1 MADQKKRISELPEST
16 QTKGLYTIGVNA
28 QNESVKVPL
37 GSILEGYDE
46 GKRTAQKAAN
56 DAANAQSTATNALQ
70 AANDAK
76 KNVQSA
82 TETATMAK
90 EESATAKEVAA
101 GATQTAQTASEN
113 AASAQKIAQSAA
125 NMAQDAQ
132 TKAQAAQGVANDM
145 ATRMITAEANIK
157 NLMPSL
163 FVNAN
168 RLLSLTE
175 ASTLDAI
182 RTLISK
188 LETAAAYMIDGVVL
202 TFKTADGWVS
212 WQWYGGTW
220 SDNKAWHKFGGSA
233 SVGNCYNVTQDEPIS
248 GYYDIETAIAKVFEK
263 GFTTVGLQIT
273 FAIAKGSWKTYQY
286 IGADSTEIN
295 FKNTSNWLDL
305 AGMTAGAEMI
315 INVDYLCGA
324 CTAATYYTLEYAI
337 AAIKTLSTNKGIAY
351 EKSGLVIT
359 YKVSENKWETKQF
372 NGVVSDFGEA
382 ALWSDFGGAKA
393 NNIVTKDEPAE
404 DGKDALSTGGAYN
417 AIPTDINVNT
427 DEAGIVKIGLKNAKG
442 DMIGDEHQF
451 AVGTGSGSD
460 GGTIVTITPET
471 SPLYAKAGG
480 TVILRTAIQSITA
493 IGGKQQTNTI
503 ERVELYDR
511 DTKQLLETYKLN
523 KASSADGETFD
534 FTFDLSKYFKVAT
547 QRKFMLVAYDD
558 TDHSGS
564 RNVNAN
570 GVDVTIKSEQTL
582 NYTASTAVN
591 VGGVVKTL
599 PMYKFPN
606 NASEKGILCTVEIFL
621 ADKWQTLGTSTIS
634 DTYSHSITIN
644 PNNCLGQVLKH
655 DAYPLRI
662 HGVDI
667 ASGVV
672 GNYLHTA
679 FMCVESDNSQP
690 IIVTRWYSE
699 TESASVKQYETIT
712 VDFAAYSQ
720 EVPTQ
725 TVQISQTIDSTET
738 IMRSTEVSRAKIYT
752 YTQRVSDIAI
762 DGAKTVNIA
771 AKIGSI
777 SSQIASFNVVGTLID
792 ITSVSS
798 QLMVDIDFSNRSN
811 ADKDKSVE
819 SNGYFL
825 AVKNSNYSTNGFI
838 KDTFGTEQYGTD
850 SDNGIM
856 ALRIAENVVGELDY
870 KPLNQAAIEANG
882 MAIQFRIRT
891 KHIADDNARL
901 ISCIANGFGFYV
913 TGKRVVFTTDNE
925 ATVAHTINAAL
936 KENTITDVAIV
947 IEPTSQAPYAGI
959 GCAKMYFDGEL
970 IGTSYYEAGTLAK
983 HATPITFDGTLG
995 DLYLYNIRAWETYYS
1010 FEQSFDNYLLKLA
1023 DTDTMITEYKYNQVM
1038 ASQAAEGKPAV
1049 NRPQASALYNIG
1061 IPYFVVCKNK
1071 DTANTKENYPDY
1083 LETLNGDKK
1092 TKAIFDIYAYFPNRP
1107 WQDFK
1112 AIGVTVTNQGTTSSM
1127 RPIKNIKMKF
1137 KGATMTL
1144 LHDRSEFTGTDMTK
1158 YDECAANIAKN
1169 RVQIKDTST
1178 PTNIITV
1185 KVDYS
1190 ESGGANNG
1198 ASCQLYNELQRVL
1211 GKDYMTPAQNAYTG
1225 KYELNTSIDS
1235 IPCAFFRTD
1244 MNSSDATSPSYGYFH
1259 AKGNWNQD
1267 KGDAKV
1273 FGFEGVQGYNA
1284 DCLNYG
1290 DFVELIAAR
1299 NQSLTDFAL
1308 SLDKSTWD
1316 KEQVYVL
1323 SEFCG
1328 ADHKVF
1334 RYQSDAW
1341 TETTGT
1347 MTYTGGKWR
1356 ISGDVV
1362 NPVENYEL
1370 RAYNALDWFQGVNS
1384 IDDMIAPDSTGKPIW
1399 LTYFESR
1406 YPDNDELNAAY
1417 EDGRK
1422 VPYQLYKWLEWCQQ
1436 CNQHLTAANGKITID
1451 GKTVDGTPA
1460 NRLTKFKHEL
1470 HKVANVHSMI
1480 CYHVFTDYIA
1490 AVDQRSKNMMV
1501 GFYLD
1506 TDGVVRMYL
1515 NHLYDGDTILG
1526 SDNDCGLT
1534 IPAELDPNNDPK
1546 GYYQGHDSVLFT
1558 QLYKSDYI
1566 WLKDYTADND
1576 TSDTTKTTTVAAI
1589 AATMRSKALT
1599 TGLRPFSPDGI
1610 EKYWITDRLSKWPK
1624 VVSSYDGIRK
1634 YIEHSA
1640 SNDNY
1645 FYALHGLSIQRLRDY
1660 VQTRFRYRDGFY
1672 RCGDTYSSVVSMR
1685 CTGTNM
1691 TVTIKAAKDG
1701 FFGIGVDNA
1710 QSARESVY
1718 LREGESATLH
1728 SGNTNLGS
1736 GVMLYIYGADRIG
1749 ELDIRNTTPKQSGWD
1764 ISNLTLVRK
1773 LIIGGDG
1780 YAPATTSGE
1789 ELSNLNLGQLPFLEE
1804 LDVRN
1809 FPIKSVNA
1817 DFCPRLVSLLAS
1829 GSTLQSLT
1837 LAETSPI
1844 KTLSL
1849 PSTMTNLSFVNL
1861 PNLTYPQGGLMID
1874 GLDRL
1879 KRLQV
1884 SGCKGIDAIA
1894 LLKSAIDNGA
1904 SVTEILMTGLSVSNN
1919 TSILD
1924 ALMASGARGI
1934 GTDMENGCDGLQ
1946 GTWTLTTLIEEE
1958 KLHTLQAYF
1967 PYLTIRNA
1975 QYTLAVFD
1983 DTMDDPANIS
1993 NLDNNTG
2000 CEFGKEYLA
2009 SGHISR
2015 IRKGLIPVKGKLN
2028 TETGIWKGVK
2038 ISESNYQQLAN
2049 GKDFDYTDK
2058 LADGFDVMMRCPA
2071 LWYKGI
2077 NDFKNQKKYIAW
2089 SSLTTEPLSSSRRI
2103 VRKTLKD
2110 IVIKNQTAL
2119 IVTAITE
2126 RVSTLADSGVL
2137 VETANC
2143 DTYQIDVAGMKQVR
2157 WPGMNNSNIGVCFLD
2172 DDGVIISKYN
2182 MAVGNSLFDFVDGDY
2197 IFIDVPNDAKTFVFT
2212 SMSINSELEIIAV
2225 DSKEIEAIEPDWV
2238 KVEPWLGGVYQASV
2252 DSLLRLRSVSGALVQ
2267 TGDNTSITSDEWI
2280 YDEEGKPTNTPVRSM
2295 HYTFKDFMNLASRR
2309 GQGYQLFDY
2318 EMSKLMAILWM
2329 CINGTRDAQLVCG
2342 YGRSAG
2348 GTTGYMDNL
2357 GNSDSKRTSSNNG
2370 NKCLGFESFFG
2381 CTWEVMDNV
2390 AVNIPSFK
2398 QYLKDKM
2405 QQTNS
2410 YPIDRVWHIYDPIYK
2425 TERTVQGLNV
2435 SGYCIART
2443 KHGRYCDIIASKVSS
2458 DTSKWVA
2465 NYTDGQWY
2473 TNDRGRCVGRS
2484 NNGALSYGGLVF
2496 ASAVYAS
2503 SSSSTYIGSR
2513 LAFRGKIE
2521 IAE

>member
-37 GSILEGYDE
+37 GNILEGYDE
-46 GKRTAQKAAN
+46 GKRTAQKAAT
-56 DAANAQSTATNALQ
+56 DTASAQSTATKALQ
-70 AANDAK
+70 TANEAK
-76 KNVQSA
+76 TAVQGA
-82 TETATMAK
+82 IDTANGAK
-90 EESATAKEVAA
+90 EESTAAKGTADAA
-101 GATQTAQTASEN
+101 KQTAETASET
-113 AASAQKIAQSAA
+113 AASAQSTAQSAERA
-125 NMAQDAQ
+125 AQDAQ
-132 TKAQAAQGVANDM
+132 SKAGSAQGVANDM
-145 ATRMITAEANIK
+145 AERLVTAEANIK

-168 RLLSLTE
+168 RLLSLNEPT
-175 ASTLDAI
+175 TLDAV

-188 LETAAAYMIDGVVL
+188 LEASTAYMIDGVVL
-202 TFKTADGWVS
+202 TFKTADGWAS
-212 WQWYGGTW
+212 WQWYGTNW
-220 SDNKAWHKFGGSA
+220 ADNKAWHKFGGSA

-248 GYYDIETAIAKVFEK
+248 GYYDLESAIAKAFEK
-263 GFTTVGLQIT
+263 GFTTVGLQVT

-286 IGADSTEIN
+286 IGADSTESN
-295 FKNTSNWLDL
+295 FKNTGNWLDL

-324 CTAATYYTLEYAI
+324 CTAAAYYTLEYAI
-337 AAIKTLSTNKGIAY
+337 AAIKMLSASKGIAY

-359 YKVSENKWETKQF
+359 YKVGENKWETKQF

-382 ALWSDFGGAKA
+382 SLWSDFGGAKVSVV
-393 NNIVTKDEPAE
+393 VTKDEPVE
-404 DGKDALSTGGAYN
+404 GGKDALSTGGAYK

-427 DEAGIVKIGLKNAKG
+427 DEAGIIKIGLKNANG
-442 DMIGDEHQF
+442 DTIGDEHQF
-451 AVGTGSGSD
+451 AVGTGNGSD

-480 TVILRTAIQSITA
+480 MVILKSAIQSITTV
-493 IGGKQQTNTI
+493 GGKQQPNTI

-523 KASSADGETFD
+523 KASSADNETFD
-534 FTFDLSKYFKVAT
+534 FAFDWSKYFKVAT

-570 GVDVTIKSEQTL
+570 GVDVTVKSEQTL
-582 NYTASTAVN
+582 NYTASTVVN
-591 VGGVVKTL
+591 VGGAVKTL

-606 NASEKGILCTVEIFL
+606 NASDKGILCTVEIFL
-621 ADKWQTLGTSTIS
+621 NAKWQTLGTSTIS

-655 DAYPLRI
+655 GAYPLRI
-662 HGVDI
+662 HGVDV

-679 FMCVESDNSQP
+679 IMCLGADDTLP
-690 IIVTRWYSE
+690 IVVTRWYSE

-720 EVPTQ
+720 AAQTQ
-725 TVQISQTIDSTET
+725 SVQIAQTIDNKET
-738 IMRSTEVSRAKIYT
+738 VMRTTDASRSKAYT

-762 DGAKTVNIA
+762 DGSKTINITAKA
-771 AKIGSI
+771 GSVT
-777 SSQIASFNVVGTLID
+777 SQVASFNVVGTLID
-792 ITSVSS
+792 IAAVSS
-798 QLMVDIDFSNRSN
+798 QLMVDIDFANRSN
-811 ADKDKSVE
+811 ADKDKSIK
-819 SNGYFL
+819 SNGYSL
-825 AVKNSNYSTNGFI
+825 VVKNANYSTNGFV

-856 ALRIAENVVGELDY
+856 ALRFAENVVGELNY
-870 KPLNQAAIEANG
+870 KPFNQAAIETNG
-882 MAIQFRIRT
+882 MAVQFRIRT

-901 ISCIANGFGFYV
+901 ISCIANGYGFYV

-936 KENTITDVAIV
+936 KDDTITDVAIV

-959 GCAKMYFDGEL
+959 GCVKMYFDGEL

-983 HATPITFDGTLG
+983 HATPITFNGTHG
-995 DLYLYNIRAWETYYS
+995 DLYLYNIKAWETYYS
-1010 FEQSFDNYLLKLA
+1010 FEQSFNNYLLKLA
-1023 DTDTMITEYKYNQVM
+1023 NTDTMIKEYTYNKVM
-1038 ASQAAEGKPAV
+1038 ASQSAEGKPAV

-1071 DTANTKENYPDY
+1071 DTANTKKNYPDY

-1092 TKAIFDIYAYFPNRP
+1092 TKAILDIYVYFPNRP

-1112 AIGVTVTNQGTTSSM
+1112 AIGAVVTNQGTTSSL
-1127 RPIKNIKMKF
+1127 RPIKNIKIKL
-1137 KGATMTL
+1137 KSAVMTL
-1144 LHDRSEFTGTDMTK
+1144 LHDRSEFTGADLSK

-1235 IPCAFFRTD
+1235 VPCAFFRTD

-1273 FGFEGVQGYNA
+1273 FGFEGVAGYN
-1284 DCLNYG
+1284 DGCLNYG
-1290 DFVELIAAR
+1290 DFIELIATR
-1299 NQSLTDFAL
+1299 NQSLADFAV
-1308 SLDKSTWD
+1308 SLDKSTWN
-1316 KEQVYVL
+1316 KEKVYVL

-1328 ADHKVF
+1328 AGHKVF

-1370 RAYNALDWFQGVNS
+1370 RAYNAMDWFQGVNS
-1384 IDDMIAPDSTGKPIW
+1384 VDDMLTPDSTGKPIW

-1406 YPDNDELNAAY
+1406 YPDNDDLNAAY
-1417 EDGRK
+1417 KDGRK
-1422 VPYQLYKWLEWCQQ
+1422 VPYQLYKWLEWCQK
-1436 CNQHLTAANGKITID
+1436 CNQNLTESDGKITVD
-1451 GKTVDGTPA
+1451 GRTVNGTPA
-1460 NRLTKFKHEL
+1460 NRLLKFKHEL

-1506 TDGVVRMYL
+1506 TDGVIRMYL

-1558 QLYKSDYI
+1558 QLAKSDYV
-1566 WLKDYTADND
+1566 WLKDYTADSD
-1576 TSDTTKTTTVAAI
+1576 TADTTKTTTVAAI
-1589 AATMRSKALT
+1589 AATMRSKALA

-1685 CTGTNM
+1685 CTGTDM
-1691 TVTIKAAKDG
+1691 SVTIKAAKDG

-1718 LREGESATLH
+1718 LKAGESTTLH

-1749 ELDIRNTTPKQSGWD
+1749 ELDVRNATPKQSGWS
-1764 ISNLTLVRK
+1764 ISNLVLVRK
-1773 LIIGGDG
+1773 LIIGGAD
-1780 YAPATTSGE
+1780 YTPATTSGE

-1809 FPIKSVNA
+1809 FPIKSINA
-1817 DFCPRLVSLLAS
+1817 DFCPRMVSLLAS

-1849 PSTMTNLSFVNL
+1849 PATMANLSFVNL
-1861 PNLTYPQGGLMID
+1861 PNLVYPNGGLTID
-1874 GLDRL
+1874 GLAGL
-1879 KRLQV
+1879 KRLEV
-1884 SGCKGIDAIA
+1884 SGSTGIDAISM
-1894 LLKSAIDNGA
+1894 LKKAITNGA
-1904 SVTEILMTGLSVSNN
+1904 SVTEISLTGLSVSDD
-1919 TSILD
+1919 TTILD
-1924 ALMASGARGI
+1924 ALMESDAKGI
-1934 GTDMENGCDGLQ
+1934 GTDLDNGCDGLV
-1946 GTWTLTTLIEEE
+1946 GTWTLTTLIEDD
-1958 KLHTLQAYF
+1958 KLKGIQAYF
-1967 PYLTIRNA
+1967 PSLTVHNA
-1975 QYTLAVFD
+1975 QYTMISFD
-1983 DTMDDPANIS
+1983 DVVDDPANIS

-2000 CEFGKEYLA
+2000 YQFGNAFVA
-2009 SGHISR
+2009 SGHVAR
-2015 IRKGLIPVKGKLN
+2015 IRKNLIPVKGKLN
-2028 TETGIWKGVK
+2028 TERGVWEGVK
-2038 ISESNYQQLAN
+2038 ISEENYHNLAN
-2049 GKDFDYTDK
+2049 GVEFDYTDK
-2058 LADGFDVMMRCPA
+2058 AAGGFDVMMRCPA

-2089 SSLTTEPLSSSRRI
+2089 SSLTTEPLSTAKR
-2103 VRKTLKD
+2103 VTRKKLKD
-2110 IVIKNQTAL
+2110 IILKANTGVMSEKIRLN
-2119 IVTAITE
+2119 E
-2126 RVSTLADSGVL
+2126 STLESAGVL
-2137 VETANC
+2137 AEVSNV
-2143 DTYQIDVAGMKQVR
+2143 DVYKIDVEGMKQVR
-2157 WPGMNNSNIGVCFLD
+2157 WPGMNNATVGACFVNA
-2172 DDGVIISKYN
+2172 DGLIISKYN
-2182 MAVGNSLFDFVDGDY
+2182 MAIGNTLFDFVDGDY
-2197 IFIDVPNDAKTFVFT
+2197 IFIDVPHDAKSFVFSSRNT
-2212 SMSINSELEIIAV
+2212 NAELEAIAV
-2225 DSKEIEAIEPDWV
+2225 DSSEVEAIEPDWV
-2238 KVEPWLGGVYQASV
+2238 RSEEWLGGVYQASV
-2252 DSLLRLRSVSGALVQ
+2252 DSLLRLRSVSGAPVR
-2267 TGDNTSITSDEWI
+2267 TGDGNHNTSSEWQ
-2280 YDEEGKPTNTPVRSM
+2280 YDENGEPTNMPFGTI
-2295 HYTFKDFMNLASRR
+2295 HYTKKDFQNIAHRR
-2309 GQGYQLFDY
+2309 GKGYQLFDY
-2318 EMSKLMAILWM
+2318 EMSKLMAILWFSL
-2329 CINGTRDAQLVCG
+2329 NGTRDAQLVCG
-2342 YGRSAG
+2342 YGRGPG
-2348 GTTGYMDNL
+2348 GTTGYRDDI
-2357 GNSDSKRTSSNNG
+2357 GNTDSKRADNNV

-2381 CTWEVMDNV
+2381 CTWEVMDYV
-2390 AVNIPSFK
+2390 AVNVPTYGQFM
-2398 QYLKDKM
+2398 KDKCVPVN
-2405 QQTNS
+2405 T
-2410 YPIDRVWHIYDPIYK
+2410 YPLDTVWHIYDPLTK
-2425 TERTVQGLNV
+2425 TERTVQGLNT

-2443 KHGRYCDIIASKVSS
+2443 KHGRYCDVIMSKYSS
-2458 DTSKWVA
+2458 DTSRWA
-2465 NYTDGQWY
+2465 SNYTDTNWHN
-2473 TNDRGRCVGRS
+2473 NDRGRVVGRS
-2484 NNGALSYGGLVF
+2484 GFYANAYSGLVF
-2496 ASAVYAS
+2496 ADSNNAPSEADSNV
-2503 SSSSTYIGSR
+2503 GSR
-2513 LAFRGKIE
+2513 LAFRGKVE
-2521 IAE
+2521 ISE